1 MSFKDLPASA
11 NASFPDSGSVA
22 SGRDNADAP
31 SPIDIPPVLNS
42 DAGHHSPLPADST
55 QLISSVLQLMGN
67 LEQDKVLQAF
77 VDQACA
83 VTSSPYGALSILGS
97 RGETS
102 AFYIHGLSAAE
113 YESLGD
119 PPIGRGI
126 IGAIPVNNGI
136 ISNDLHSDPRFTGY
150 PPTHPEMVSF
160 LGVPLRIHEQVY
172 GRLYLC
178 NRPGGY
184 RQQDLAYVSALA
196 TLAAVAVENSRL
208 YEVSRSRE
216 RWTRVSQQL
225 TTILLEGTEEE
236 DALQFIAKS
245 VREVA
250 DADTALLVLP
260 SVGDS
265 WVCEIASGY
274 AASDLIGVTFPPH
287 GRARTVLAEGQGLIV
302 DSLARAT
309 TMRVPELA
317 RFGAALYAPLL
328 AGSHAI
334 GVLLLLR
341 LPEKPEFDPAVLE
354 MAEQV
359 ATQAALALEIAGA
372 KHAADIAT
380 LLDERAK
387 IGEDLHD
394 LAIQQLFATGMQLER
409 IRAAFASGANLDS
422 AHAES
427 LMQDALASV
436 DDSVKQ
442 IRAIVHNLREPD
454 AAVDLVERLRR
465 EASLARRLLGFAPS
479 FVLDID
485 GETLSSADP
494 SREEIL
500 IEEVDQRLSH
510 DISDDVVAVVRE
522 TLSNTARHAGASSAQ
537 VVVTINGMGTNGSI
551 RVEVTDDGHG
561 LDPAVTRRSGLDN
574 LKSRARR
581 HGGICL
587 IQPALPRGLKIIWE
601 VPLS

>member
-1 MSFKDLPASA
+1 PFPLPHLEPETNEAVLSSPSA
-11 NASFPDSGSVA
+11 LSAEKNLDSA
-22 SGRDNADAP
+22 HR
-31 SPIDIPPVLNS
+31 
-42 DAGHHSPLPADST
+42 SPLPADST
-55 QLISSVLQLMGN
+55 RLISSVLQLMGN

-77 VDQACA
+77 VDQACE

-102 AFYIHGLSAAE
+102 AFYIHGVSDELRN
-113 YESLGD
+113 SLGN
-119 PPIGRGI
+119 PPVGRGI
-126 IGAIPVNNGI
+126 IGDIPLDNGI

-150 PPTHPEMVSF
+150 PPTHPEMTNF

-184 RQQDLAYVSALA
+184 SDQDLAYVSGLA
-196 TLAAVAVENSRL
+196 ILAAVAVENSRL

-250 DADTALLVLP
+250 DADTSLLILP
-260 SVGDS
+260 SVGDT

-287 GRARTVLAEGQGLIV
+287 GRARTVLEEGQGLIV

-309 TMRVPELA
+309 TLRVKELS

-341 LPEKPEFDPAVLE
+341 LPGKPEFDPAVLE

-372 KHAADIAT
+372 KHAANIAT

-409 IRAAFASGANLDS
+409 IRAAFASGAALDS
-422 AHAES
+422 ARAES

-485 GETLSSADP
+485 GEALSASDP
-494 SREEIL
+494 SHEEIL
-500 IEEVDQRLSH
+500 IAEADQRVGH

-537 VVVTINGMGTNGSI
+537 VVVSISGMGTNGSV
-551 RVEVTDDGHG
+551 RVVVTDDGHG
-561 LDPAVTRRSGLDN
+561 LDPTVTRRSGLDN

-581 HGGICL
+581 HGGICFT
-587 IQPALPRGLKIIWE
+587 QPASPHGLQVIWE
-601 VPLS
+601 VPLG

>member
-1 MSFKDLPASA
+1 MSSNQQPFPLPHLEPETNEAVLSSPSA
-11 NASFPDSGSVA
+11 LSVEKNLDSA
-22 SGRDNADAP
+22 HR
-31 SPIDIPPVLNS
+31 
-42 DAGHHSPLPADST
+42 SPLPADST
-55 QLISSVLQLMGN
+55 RLISSVLQLMGN

-77 VDQACA
+77 VDQACE

-102 AFYIHGLSAAE
+102 AFYIHGVSDELRN
-113 YESLGD
+113 SLGN
-119 PPIGRGI
+119 PPVGRGI
-126 IGAIPVNNGI
+126 IGDIPLDNGI

-150 PPTHPEMVSF
+150 PPTHPEMTNF

-184 RQQDLAYVSALA
+184 SDQDLAYVSGLA
-196 TLAAVAVENSRL
+196 ILAAVAVENSRL

-250 DADTALLVLP
+250 DADTSLLILP
-260 SVGDS
+260 SVGDT

-287 GRARTVLAEGQGLIV
+287 GRARTVLEEGQGLIV

-309 TMRVPELA
+309 TLRVKELS

-334 GVLLLLR
+334 GILLLLR

-372 KHAADIAT
+372 KHAADIAA

-409 IRAAFASGANLDS
+409 IRAAFASGAALDS
-422 AHAES
+422 ARAES

-485 GETLSSADP
+485 GEALSASDP
-494 SREEIL
+494 SHEEIL
-500 IEEVDQRLSH
+500 IAEADQRVGH

-537 VVVTINGMGTNGSI
+537 VVVSISGMGTNGSV
-551 RVEVTDDGHG
+551 RVVVTDDGHG
-561 LDPAVTRRSGLDN
+561 LDPTVTRRSGLDN

-581 HGGICL
+581 HGGICFT
-587 IQPALPRGLKIIWE
+587 QPASPHGLQVIWE
-601 VPLS
+601 VPLG

>member
-1 MSFKDLPASA
+1 MSS
-11 NASFPDSGSVA
+11 NQQSFPLPHLEPETNEAVLSSPSALSAEKNLDSA
-22 SGRDNADAP
+22 HR
-31 SPIDIPPVLNS
+31 
-42 DAGHHSPLPADST
+42 SPLPADST
-55 QLISSVLQLMGN
+55 RLISSVLQLMGN

-77 VDQACA
+77 VDQACE

-102 AFYIHGLSAAE
+102 AFYIHGVSDELRN
-113 YESLGD
+113 SLGN
-119 PPIGRGI
+119 PPVGRGI
-126 IGAIPVNNGI
+126 IGDIPLDNGI

-150 PPTHPEMVSF
+150 PPTHPEMTNF

-184 RQQDLAYVSALA
+184 SDQDLAYVSGLA
-196 TLAAVAVENSRL
+196 ILAAVAVENSRL

-250 DADTALLVLP
+250 DADTSLLILP
-260 SVGDS
+260 SVGDT

-287 GRARTVLAEGQGLIV
+287 GRARTVLEEGQGLIV

-309 TMRVPELA
+309 TLRVKELS

-341 LPEKPEFDPAVLE
+341 LPGKPEFDPAVLE

-372 KHAADIAT
+372 KHAANIAT

-409 IRAAFASGANLDS
+409 IRAAFASGAALDS
-422 AHAES
+422 ARAES

-485 GETLSSADP
+485 GETLSASDP
-494 SREEIL
+494 SHEELL
-500 IEEVDQRLSH
+500 IAEADQRVGH

-537 VVVTINGMGTNGSI
+537 VVVSISGIGTNGSV
-551 RVEVTDDGHG
+551 RVVVTDDGHG
-561 LDPAVTRRSGLDN
+561 LDPTVTRRSGLDN

-581 HGGICL
+581 HGGICFT
-587 IQPALPRGLKIIWE
+587 QPASPHGLQVIWE
-601 VPLS
+601 VPLG

>member
-11 NASFPDSGSVA
+11 NASFPDSGSAA

-102 AFYIHGLSAAE
+102 AFYIHGLSATE

-309 TMRVPELA
+309 TMRVSELA

>member
-1 MSFKDLPASA
+1 MSSNQQPFPVPPLEPETNEAVLSSPSA
-11 NASFPDSGSVA
+11 LSAEKNLDSA
-22 SGRDNADAP
+22 HR
-31 SPIDIPPVLNS
+31 
-42 DAGHHSPLPADST
+42 SPLPADST
-55 QLISSVLQLMGN
+55 RLISSVLQLMGN

-77 VDQACA
+77 VDQACE

-102 AFYIHGLSAAE
+102 AFYIHGVSDELRN
-113 YESLGD
+113 SLGN
-119 PPIGRGI
+119 PPVGRGI
-126 IGAIPVNNGI
+126 IGDIPLDNGI

-150 PPTHPEMVSF
+150 PPTHPEMTNF

-184 RQQDLAYVSALA
+184 SDQDLAYVSALA
-196 TLAAVAVENSRL
+196 ILAAVAVENSRL

-250 DADTALLVLP
+250 DADTSLLILP
-260 SVGDS
+260 SVGDT

-287 GRARTVLAEGQGLIV
+287 GRARTVLEEGQGLIV

-309 TMRVPELA
+309 TLRVKELS

-341 LPEKPEFDPAVLE
+341 LPGKPEFDPAVLE

-409 IRAAFASGANLDS
+409 IRAAFASGADLDS
-422 AHAES
+422 TRAES

-485 GETLSSADP
+485 GETFSASDP
-494 SREEIL
+494 SHEEIL
-500 IEEVDQRLSH
+500 IAEADQRVGH

-537 VVVTINGMGTNGSI
+537 VVVSISGMGTNGSV
-551 RVEVTDDGHG
+551 RVVVTDDGHG
-561 LDPAVTRRSGLDN
+561 LDPTVTRRSGLDN

-581 HGGICL
+581 HGGICFT
-587 IQPALPRGLKIIWE
+587 QPASPHGLQVIWE
-601 VPLS
+601 VPLG

>member
-1 MSFKDLPASA
+1 MSSNQQPFPLPHLEPETNEAVLSSPSA
-11 NASFPDSGSVA
+11 LSVEKNLDSA
-22 SGRDNADAP
+22 HR
-31 SPIDIPPVLNS
+31 
-42 DAGHHSPLPADST
+42 SPLPADST
-55 QLISSVLQLMGN
+55 RLISSVLQLMGN

-77 VDQACA
+77 VDQACE

-102 AFYIHGLSAAE
+102 AFYIHGVSDELRN
-113 YESLGD
+113 SLGN
-119 PPIGRGI
+119 PPVGRGI
-126 IGAIPVNNGI
+126 IGDIPLDNGI

-150 PPTHPEMVSF
+150 PPTHPEMTNF

-184 RQQDLAYVSALA
+184 SDQDLAYVSGLA
-196 TLAAVAVENSRL
+196 ILAAVAVENSRL

-250 DADTALLVLP
+250 DADTSLLILP
-260 SVGDS
+260 SVGDT

-287 GRARTVLAEGQGLIV
+287 GRARTVLEEGQGLIV

-309 TMRVPELA
+309 TLRVKELS

-334 GVLLLLR
+334 GILLLLR

-372 KHAADIAT
+372 KHAADIAA

-409 IRAAFASGANLDS
+409 IRAAFASGAALDS
-422 AHAES
+422 ARAES

-485 GETLSSADP
+485 GEALSASDP
-494 SREEIL
+494 SHEEIL
-500 IEEVDQRLSH
+500 IAEADQRVGH

-537 VVVTINGMGTNGSI
+537 VVVSIRGMGTNGSV
-551 RVEVTDDGHG
+551 RVVVTDDGHG
-561 LDPAVTRRSGLDN
+561 LDPTVTRRSGLDN

-581 HGGICL
+581 HGGICFT
-587 IQPALPRGLKIIWE
+587 QPASPHGLQVIWE
-601 VPLS
+601 VPLG

>member
-1 MSFKDLPASA
+1 MSSNQQPFPLPHLEPETNEAVLSSPSA
-11 NASFPDSGSVA
+11 LSAEKNLDSA
-22 SGRDNADAP
+22 HR
-31 SPIDIPPVLNS
+31 
-42 DAGHHSPLPADST
+42 SPLPADST
-55 QLISSVLQLMGN
+55 RLISSVLQLMGN

-77 VDQACA
+77 VDQACE

-102 AFYIHGLSAAE
+102 AFYIHGVSDELRN
-113 YESLGD
+113 SLGN
-119 PPIGRGI
+119 PPVGRGI
-126 IGAIPVNNGI
+126 IGDIPLDNGI

-150 PPTHPEMVSF
+150 PPTHPEMTNF

-184 RQQDLAYVSALA
+184 SDQDLAYVSGLA
-196 TLAAVAVENSRL
+196 ILAAVAVENSRL

-250 DADTALLVLP
+250 DADTSLLILP
-260 SVGDS
+260 SVGDT

-287 GRARTVLAEGQGLIV
+287 GRARTVLEEGQGLIV

-309 TMRVPELA
+309 TLRVKELS

-341 LPEKPEFDPAVLE
+341 LPGKPEFDPAVLE

-372 KHAADIAT
+372 KHAANIAT

-409 IRAAFASGANLDS
+409 IRAAFASGAALDS
-422 AHAES
+422 ARAES

-485 GETLSSADP
+485 GEALSASDP
-494 SREEIL
+494 SHEEIL
-500 IEEVDQRLSH
+500 IAEADQRVGH
-510 DISDDVVAVVRE
+510 NISDDVVAVVRE

-537 VVVTINGMGTNGSI
+537 VVVSISGMGTNGSV
-551 RVEVTDDGHG
+551 RVVVTDDGHG
-561 LDPAVTRRSGLDN
+561 LDPTVTRRSGLDN

-581 HGGICL
+581 HGGICFTK
-587 IQPALPRGLKIIWE
+587 PASPHGLQVIWE
-601 VPLS
+601 VPLG

>member
-1 MSFKDLPASA
+1 MSSNQQPFPLPHLEPETNEAVLSSPSA
-11 NASFPDSGSVA
+11 LSAEKNLDSA
-22 SGRDNADAP
+22 HR
-31 SPIDIPPVLNS
+31 
-42 DAGHHSPLPADST
+42 SPLPADST
-55 QLISSVLQLMGN
+55 RLISSVLQLMGN

-77 VDQACA
+77 VDQACE

-102 AFYIHGLSAAE
+102 AFYIHGVSDELRN
-113 YESLGD
+113 SLGN
-119 PPIGRGI
+119 PPVGRGI
-126 IGAIPVNNGI
+126 IGDIPLDNGI

-150 PPTHPEMVSF
+150 PPTHPEMTNF

-184 RQQDLAYVSALA
+184 SDQDLAYVSGLA
-196 TLAAVAVENSRL
+196 ILAAVAVENSRL

-250 DADTALLVLP
+250 DADTSLLILP
-260 SVGDS
+260 SVGDT

-287 GRARTVLAEGQGLIV
+287 GRARTVLEEGQGLIV

-309 TMRVPELA
+309 TLRVKELS

-341 LPEKPEFDPAVLE
+341 LPGKPEFDPAVLE

-372 KHAADIAT
+372 KHAANIAT

-409 IRAAFASGANLDS
+409 IRAAFASGAALDS
-422 AHAES
+422 ARAES

-485 GETLSSADP
+485 GEALSASDP
-494 SREEIL
+494 SHEEIL
-500 IEEVDQRLSH
+500 IAEADQRVGH

-537 VVVTINGMGTNGSI
+537 VVVSISGMGTNGSV
-551 RVEVTDDGHG
+551 RVVVTDDGHG
-561 LDPAVTRRSGLDN
+561 LDPTVTRRSGLDN

-581 HGGICL
+581 HGGICFT
-587 IQPALPRGLKIIWE
+587 QPASPHGLQVIWE
-601 VPLS
+601 VPLG

>member
-1 MSFKDLPASA
+1 MSFENLPTSTPPMHPVSNDTDTDLAAQADTSMGL
-11 NASFPDSGSVA
+11 NPDSGD
-22 SGRDNADAP
+22 R
-31 SPIDIPPVLNS
+31 
-42 DAGHHSPLPADST
+42 SPLPEDST
-55 QLISSVLQLMGN
+55 RLISSVLQLMGN

-102 AFYIHGLSAAE
+102 AFYIHGLSARQRDA
-113 YESLGD
+113 LGS

-126 IGAIPVNNGI
+126 IGDIPVDSGV
-136 ISNDLHSDPRFTGY
+136 ISNNLRSDPRFTGY
-150 PPTHPEMVSF
+150 PPSHPEMTSF

-184 RQQDLAYVSALA
+184 SEQDLAFVSGLA
-196 TLAAVAVENSRL
+196 ILAAVAVENSRL

-250 DADTALLVLP
+250 DADTALLILP

-265 WVCEIASGY
+265 WVCEIASGHG
-274 AASDLIGVTFPPH
+274 AEDLIGVPFPPH
-287 GRARTVLAEGQGLIV
+287 GRARTVLAEGQGLLV
-302 DSLARAT
+302 DSLERAT
-309 TMRVPELA
+309 TLRVRELSH
-317 RFGAALYAPLL
+317 FGAALYAPLL

-341 LPEKPEFDPAVLE
+341 LPGKPEFDPAVLE

-372 KHAADIAT
+372 KHAANIAT

-422 AHAES
+422 ARAES

-485 GETLSSADP
+485 GETLSAADP
-494 SREEIL
+494 AHEELL
-500 IEEVDQRLSH
+500 IEETDQRVGR

-522 TLSNTARHAGASSAQ
+522 ALSNTARHAGASSAQ
-537 VVVTINGMGTNGSI
+537 VVVSISGMGTNGSV
-551 RVEVTDDGHG
+551 RVVVTDDGHG
-561 LDPAVTRRSGLDN
+561 LDPTVTRRSGLDN

-581 HGGICL
+581 HGGICFT
-587 IQPALPRGLKIIWE
+587 QPASPHGLRVIWE
-601 VPLS
+601 VPLG

>member
-1 MSFKDLPASA
+1 MSSNQQPFPLPHLEPETNEAVLSSPSA
-11 NASFPDSGSVA
+11 LSVEKNLDSA
-22 SGRDNADAP
+22 HR
-31 SPIDIPPVLNS
+31 
-42 DAGHHSPLPADST
+42 SPLPADST
-55 QLISSVLQLMGN
+55 RLISSVLQLMGN

-77 VDQACA
+77 VDQACE

-102 AFYIHGLSAAE
+102 AFYIHGVSDELRN
-113 YESLGD
+113 SLGN
-119 PPIGRGI
+119 PPVGRGI
-126 IGAIPVNNGI
+126 IGDIPLDNGI

-150 PPTHPEMVSF
+150 PPTHPEMTNF

-184 RQQDLAYVSALA
+184 SDQDLAYVSGLA
-196 TLAAVAVENSRL
+196 ILAAVAVENSRL

-250 DADTALLVLP
+250 DADTSLLILP
-260 SVGDS
+260 SVGDT

-287 GRARTVLAEGQGLIV
+287 GRARTVLEEGQGLIV

-309 TMRVPELA
+309 TLRVKELA

-334 GVLLLLR
+334 GILLLLR

-372 KHAADIAT
+372 KHAADIAA

-409 IRAAFASGANLDS
+409 IRAAFASGAALDS
-422 AHAES
+422 ARAES

-485 GETLSSADP
+485 GEALSASDP
-494 SREEIL
+494 SHEEIL
-500 IEEVDQRLSH
+500 IAEADQRVGH

-537 VVVTINGMGTNGSI
+537 VVVSISGMGTNGSV
-551 RVEVTDDGHG
+551 RVVVTDDGHG
-561 LDPAVTRRSGLDN
+561 LDPTVTRRSGLDN

-581 HGGICL
+581 HGGICFT
-587 IQPALPRGLKIIWE
+587 QPASPHGLQVIWE
-601 VPLS
+601 VPLG

>member
-1 MSFKDLPASA
+1 MSSNQQPFPVPPLEPETNEAVLSSPSA
-11 NASFPDSGSVA
+11 LSVEKNLDSA
-22 SGRDNADAP
+22 HR
-31 SPIDIPPVLNS
+31 
-42 DAGHHSPLPADST
+42 SPLPADST
-55 QLISSVLQLMGN
+55 RLISSVLQLMGN

-77 VDQACA
+77 VDQACE

-102 AFYIHGLSAAE
+102 AFYIHGVSDELRN
-113 YESLGD
+113 SLGN
-119 PPIGRGI
+119 PPVGRGI
-126 IGAIPVNNGI
+126 IGDIPLDNGI

-150 PPTHPEMVSF
+150 PPTHPEMTNF

-184 RQQDLAYVSALA
+184 SDQDLAYVSGLA
-196 TLAAVAVENSRL
+196 ILAAVAVENSRL

-250 DADTALLVLP
+250 DADTSLLILP
-260 SVGDS
+260 SVGDT

-287 GRARTVLAEGQGLIV
+287 GRARTVLEEGQGLIV

-309 TMRVPELA
+309 TLRVKELS

-334 GVLLLLR
+334 GILLLLR

-372 KHAADIAT
+372 KHAADIAA

-409 IRAAFASGANLDS
+409 IRAAFASGAALDS
-422 AHAES
+422 ARAES

-485 GETLSSADP
+485 GEALSASDP
-494 SREEIL
+494 SHEEIL
-500 IEEVDQRLSH
+500 IAEADQRVGH

-537 VVVTINGMGTNGSI
+537 VVVSISGMGTNGSV
-551 RVEVTDDGHG
+551 RVVVTDDGHG
-561 LDPAVTRRSGLDN
+561 LDPTVTRRSGLDN

-581 HGGICL
+581 HGGICFT
-587 IQPALPRGLKIIWE
+587 QPASPHGLQVIWE
-601 VPLS
+601 VPLG

>member
-1 MSFKDLPASA
+1 MSSNQQPFPVPPLEPETNEAVLSSPSA
-11 NASFPDSGSVA
+11 LSVEKNLDSA
-22 SGRDNADAP
+22 HR
-31 SPIDIPPVLNS
+31 
-42 DAGHHSPLPADST
+42 SPLPADST
-55 QLISSVLQLMGN
+55 RLISSVLQLMGN

-77 VDQACA
+77 VDQACE

-102 AFYIHGLSAAE
+102 AFYIHGVSDELRN
-113 YESLGD
+113 SLGN
-119 PPIGRGI
+119 PPVGRGI
-126 IGAIPVNNGI
+126 IGDIPLDNGI

-150 PPTHPEMVSF
+150 PPTHPEMTNF

-184 RQQDLAYVSALA
+184 SDQDLAYVSGLA
-196 TLAAVAVENSRL
+196 ILAAVAVENSRL

-250 DADTALLVLP
+250 DADTSLLILP
-260 SVGDS
+260 SVGDT

-287 GRARTVLAEGQGLIV
+287 GRARTVLEEGQGLIV

-309 TMRVPELA
+309 TLRVKELA

-334 GVLLLLR
+334 GILLLLR

-372 KHAADIAT
+372 KHAADIAA

-409 IRAAFASGANLDS
+409 IRAAFASGAALDS
-422 AHAES
+422 ARAES

-485 GETLSSADP
+485 GEALSASDP
-494 SREEIL
+494 SHEEIL
-500 IEEVDQRLSH
+500 IAEADQRVGH

-537 VVVTINGMGTNGSI
+537 VVVSISGMGTNGSV
-551 RVEVTDDGHG
+551 RVVVTDDGHG
-561 LDPAVTRRSGLDN
+561 LDPTVTRRSGLDN

-581 HGGICL
+581 HGGICFT
-587 IQPALPRGLKIIWE
+587 QPASPHGLQVIWE
-601 VPLS
+601 VPLG

>member
-1 MSFKDLPASA
+1 MSSNQQPFPVPPLEPETNEAVLSSPSA
-11 NASFPDSGSVA
+11 LSAEKNLDSA
-22 SGRDNADAP
+22 HR
-31 SPIDIPPVLNS
+31 
-42 DAGHHSPLPADST
+42 SPLPADST
-55 QLISSVLQLMGN
+55 RLISSVLQLMGN

-77 VDQACA
+77 VDQACE

-102 AFYIHGLSAAE
+102 AFYIHGVSDELRN
-113 YESLGD
+113 SLGN
-119 PPIGRGI
+119 PPVGRGI
-126 IGAIPVNNGI
+126 IGDIPLDNGI

-150 PPTHPEMVSF
+150 PPTHPEMTNF

-184 RQQDLAYVSALA
+184 SDQDLAYVSALA
-196 TLAAVAVENSRL
+196 ILAAVAVENSRL

-250 DADTALLVLP
+250 DADTSLLILP
-260 SVGDS
+260 SVGDT

-287 GRARTVLAEGQGLIV
+287 GRARTVLEEGQGLIV

-309 TMRVPELA
+309 TLRVKELS

-334 GVLLLLR
+334 GILLLLR

-372 KHAADIAT
+372 KHAADIAA

-409 IRAAFASGANLDS
+409 IRAAFASGAALDS
-422 AHAES
+422 ARAES

-485 GETLSSADP
+485 GEALSASDP
-494 SREEIL
+494 SHEEIL
-500 IEEVDQRLSH
+500 IAEADQRVGH

-537 VVVTINGMGTNGSI
+537 VVVSISGMGTNGSV
-551 RVEVTDDGHG
+551 RVVVTDDGHG

-581 HGGICL
+581 HGGICFT
-587 IQPALPRGLKIIWE
+587 QPASPHGLQVIWE
-601 VPLS
+601 VPLG

>member
-1 MSFKDLPASA
+1 MPSNQHP
-11 NASFPDSGSVA
+11 FPVPHLEPET
-22 SGRDNADAP
+22 NETVLP
-31 SPIDIPPVLNS
+31 SPPAISAEKNLDS
-42 DAGHHSPLPADST
+42 AHHSPLPDDST
-55 QLISSVLQLMGN
+55 RLISSVLQLMGN
-67 LEQDKVLQAF
+67 LEQDKVLQSF
-77 VDQACA
+77 VDQACK

-102 AFYIHGLSAAE
+102 DFYTHGVSKQQRK
-113 YESLGD
+113 SLGD
-119 PPIGRGI
+119 PPVGRGI
-126 IGAIPVNNGI
+126 IGDIPLDNGI
-136 ISNDLHSDPRFTGY
+136 ISNDLHSNPHFTGY
-150 PPTHPEMVSF
+150 PPKHPEMTNF

-184 RQQDLAYVSALA
+184 SQQDLAYVSGLA
-196 TLAAVAVENSRL
+196 ILAAVAVENSRL

-250 DADTALLVLP
+250 EADTALLILP

-274 AASDLIGVTFPPH
+274 GSADLIGVTFPPH

-309 TMRVPELA
+309 TLRVKELS

-341 LPEKPEFDPAVLE
+341 LPDKPEFDPAVLE

-372 KHAADIAT
+372 KHAANIAT

-409 IRAAFASGANLDS
+409 IRADFARGADLDAS
-422 AHAES
+422 RAES

-485 GETLSSADP
+485 GETLSASDP
-494 SREEIL
+494 SHEEIL
-500 IEEVDQRLSH
+500 ISEVDQRVGH

-537 VVVTINGMGTNGSI
+537 VVVSINGMGTNGSV
-551 RVEVTDDGHG
+551 RVVVTDDGHG

-581 HGGICL
+581 HGGICFT
-587 IQPALPRGLKIIWE
+587 QPASPHGLQVVWE
-601 VPLS
+601 VPLG

>member
-1 MSFKDLPASA
+1 MSFDNVPLP
-11 NASFPDSGSVA
+11 SFPGLSSSDSPNVTDPAA
-22 SGRDNADAP
+22 SSRPLDSSLDN
-31 SPIDIPPVLNS
+31 
-42 DAGHHSPLPADST
+42 HSSLSEDSSR
-55 QLISSVLQLMGN
+55 LLSSVLRLMGN

-83 VTSSPYGALSILGS
+83 MTSSPYGALAILDS

-102 AFYIHGLSAAE
+102 AFYTHGVSEKQRA
-113 YESLGD
+113 SMGH
-119 PPIGRGI
+119 PPVGRGI
-126 IGAIPVNNGI
+126 IGDVPVNNGV
-136 ISNDLHSDPRFTGY
+136 ISNDLASDPRFTGY
-150 PPTHPEMVSF
+150 PPSHPEMHSF

-184 RQQDLAYVSALA
+184 SEHDLAYVSGLA
-196 TLAAVAVENSRL
+196 VLAAVAIENSRL

-216 RWTRVSQQL
+216 RWTQVSQQL
-225 TTILLEGTEEE
+225 TTILLEGTDEE

-250 DADTALLVLP
+250 QADTALLVLP

-274 AASDLIGVTFPPH
+274 GASELIGVAFPPQ

-309 TMRVPELA
+309 TLRVQELSK
-317 RFGAALYAPLL
+317 FGAALYVPLL
-328 AGSHAI
+328 ARSHAI

-341 LPEKPEFDPAVLE
+341 LPGKPEFNPEVLA

-359 ATQAALALEIAGA
+359 ATQAALALEIADA

-409 IRAAFASGANLDS
+409 IRATYASETNLDFS
-422 AHAES
+422 QAES
-427 LMQDALASV
+427 LMEEALASV

-479 FVLDID
+479 FVLEID
-485 GETLSSADP
+485 GETLSASNPA
-494 SREEIL
+494 REEIL
-500 IEEVDQRLSH
+500 IEEADQRVGH
-510 DISDDVVAVVRE
+510 DICDDVVAVVRE
-522 TLSNTARHAGASSAQ
+522 ALSNTARHAGASSAQ
-537 VVVTINGMGTNGSI
+537 VVVKISGMGCNGSI
-551 RVEVTDDGHG
+551 QVEVTDDGHG
-561 LDPAVTRRSGLDN
+561 LDPSVTRRSGLDN

-587 IQPALPRGLKIIWE
+587 VKAAKPNGLALSWE

>member
-1 MSFKDLPASA
+1 MSSNQQPFPVPPLEPETNEAVLSSPSA
-11 NASFPDSGSVA
+11 LSVEKNLDSA
-22 SGRDNADAP
+22 HR
-31 SPIDIPPVLNS
+31 
-42 DAGHHSPLPADST
+42 SPLPADST
-55 QLISSVLQLMGN
+55 RLISSVLQLMGN

-77 VDQACA
+77 VDQACE

-102 AFYIHGLSAAE
+102 AFYIHGVSDELRN
-113 YESLGD
+113 SLGN
-119 PPIGRGI
+119 PPVGRGI
-126 IGAIPVNNGI
+126 IGDIPLDNGI

-150 PPTHPEMVSF
+150 PPTHPEMTNF

-184 RQQDLAYVSALA
+184 SDQDLAYVSGLA
-196 TLAAVAVENSRL
+196 ILAAVAVENSRL

-250 DADTALLVLP
+250 DADTSLLILP
-260 SVGDS
+260 SVGDT

-287 GRARTVLAEGQGLIV
+287 GRARTVLEEGQGLIV

-309 TMRVPELA
+309 TLRVKELA

-334 GVLLLLR
+334 GILLLLR

-372 KHAADIAT
+372 KHAADIAA

-409 IRAAFASGANLDS
+409 IRAAFASGAALDS
-422 AHAES
+422 TRAES

-485 GETLSSADP
+485 GEALSASDP
-494 SREEIL
+494 SHEEIL
-500 IEEVDQRLSH
+500 IAEADQRVGH

-537 VVVTINGMGTNGSI
+537 VVVSISGMGTNGSV
-551 RVEVTDDGHG
+551 RVVVTDDGHG
-561 LDPAVTRRSGLDN
+561 LDPTVTRRSGLDN

-581 HGGICL
+581 HGGICFT
-587 IQPALPRGLKIIWE
+587 QPASPHGLQVIWE
-601 VPLS
+601 VPLG

>member
-1 MSFKDLPASA
+1 MSSNQQPFPLPHLEPETNEAVLSSPSA
-11 NASFPDSGSVA
+11 LSAEKNLDSA
-22 SGRDNADAP
+22 HR
-31 SPIDIPPVLNS
+31 
-42 DAGHHSPLPADST
+42 SPLPADST
-55 QLISSVLQLMGN
+55 RLISSVLQLMGN

-77 VDQACA
+77 VDQACE

-102 AFYIHGLSAAE
+102 AFYIHGVSDELRN
-113 YESLGD
+113 SLGN
-119 PPIGRGI
+119 PPVGRGI
-126 IGAIPVNNGI
+126 IGDIPLDNGI

-150 PPTHPEMVSF
+150 PPTHPEMTNF

-184 RQQDLAYVSALA
+184 SDQDLAYVSGLA
-196 TLAAVAVENSRL
+196 ILAAVAVENSRL

-250 DADTALLVLP
+250 DADTSLLILP
-260 SVGDS
+260 SVGDT

-287 GRARTVLAEGQGLIV
+287 GRARTVLEEGQGLIV

-309 TMRVPELA
+309 TLRVKELS

-341 LPEKPEFDPAVLE
+341 LPGKPEFDPAVLE

-372 KHAADIAT
+372 KHAANIAT

-409 IRAAFASGANLDS
+409 IRAAFASGAALDS
-422 AHAES
+422 ARAES

-485 GETLSSADP
+485 GEALSASDP
-494 SREEIL
+494 SHEEIL
-500 IEEVDQRLSH
+500 IAEADQRVGH

-537 VVVTINGMGTNGSI
+537 VVVSISGMGTNGSV
-551 RVEVTDDGHG
+551 RVVVTDDGHG
-561 LDPAVTRRSGLDN
+561 LDPTVTRRSGLDN

-581 HGGICL
+581 HGGICFT
-587 IQPALPRGLKIIWE
+587 QPASPHGLEVIWE
-601 VPLS
+601 VPLG

>member
-1 MSFKDLPASA
+1 MSS
-11 NASFPDSGSVA
+11 NQQSFPVPPLEPETNEAVLSSPSALSGEKNLDSA
-22 SGRDNADAP
+22 HR
-31 SPIDIPPVLNS
+31 
-42 DAGHHSPLPADST
+42 SPLPADST
-55 QLISSVLQLMGN
+55 RLISSVLQLMGN

-77 VDQACA
+77 VDQACE

-102 AFYIHGLSAAE
+102 AFYIHGVSDELRN
-113 YESLGD
+113 SLGN
-119 PPIGRGI
+119 PPVGRGI
-126 IGAIPVNNGI
+126 IGDIPLDNGI

-150 PPTHPEMVSF
+150 PPTHPEMTNF

-184 RQQDLAYVSALA
+184 SDQDLAYVSGLA
-196 TLAAVAVENSRL
+196 ILAAVAVENSRL

-250 DADTALLVLP
+250 DADTSLLILP
-260 SVGDS
+260 SVGDT

-287 GRARTVLAEGQGLIV
+287 GRARTVLEEGQGLIV

-309 TMRVPELA
+309 TLRVKELA

-334 GVLLLLR
+334 GILLLLR

-372 KHAADIAT
+372 KHAADIAA

-409 IRAAFASGANLDS
+409 IRAAFASGAALDS
-422 AHAES
+422 ARAES

-485 GETLSSADP
+485 GETLSASDP
-494 SREEIL
+494 SHEEIL
-500 IEEVDQRLSH
+500 IAEADQRVGH

-537 VVVTINGMGTNGSI
+537 VVVSISGMGTNGSV
-551 RVEVTDDGHG
+551 RVVVTDDGHG
-561 LDPAVTRRSGLDN
+561 LDPTVTRRSGLDN

-581 HGGICL
+581 HGGICFT
-587 IQPALPRGLKIIWE
+587 QPASPHGLQVIWE
-601 VPLS
+601 VPLG

>member
-1 MSFKDLPASA
+1 MSSNQQPFPLPHLEPETNEAVLSSPSA
-11 NASFPDSGSVA
+11 LSVEKNLDSA
-22 SGRDNADAP
+22 HR
-31 SPIDIPPVLNS
+31 
-42 DAGHHSPLPADST
+42 SPLPADST
-55 QLISSVLQLMGN
+55 RLISSVLQLMGN

-77 VDQACA
+77 VDQACE

-102 AFYIHGLSAAE
+102 AFYIHGVSDELRN
-113 YESLGD
+113 SLGN
-119 PPIGRGI
+119 PPVGRGI
-126 IGAIPVNNGI
+126 IGDIPLDNGI

-150 PPTHPEMVSF
+150 PPTHPEMTNF

-184 RQQDLAYVSALA
+184 SDQDLAYVSGLA
-196 TLAAVAVENSRL
+196 ILAAVAVENSRL

-236 DALQFIAKS
+236 DALQFIAQS

-250 DADTALLVLP
+250 DADTSLLILP
-260 SVGDS
+260 SVGDT

-287 GRARTVLAEGQGLIV
+287 GRARTVLEEGQGLIV

-309 TMRVPELA
+309 TLRVKELS

-334 GVLLLLR
+334 GILLLLR

-372 KHAADIAT
+372 KHAADIAA

-409 IRAAFASGANLDS
+409 IRAAFASGAALDS
-422 AHAES
+422 ARAES

-485 GETLSSADP
+485 GEALSASDP
-494 SREEIL
+494 SHEEIL
-500 IEEVDQRLSH
+500 IAEADQRVGH

-537 VVVTINGMGTNGSI
+537 VVVSISGMGTNGSV
-551 RVEVTDDGHG
+551 RVVVTDDGHG
-561 LDPAVTRRSGLDN
+561 LDPTVTRRSGLDN

-581 HGGICL
+581 HGGICFT
-587 IQPALPRGLKIIWE
+587 QPASPHGLQVIWE
-601 VPLS
+601 VPLG

>member
-1 MSFKDLPASA
+1 M
-11 NASFPDSGSVA
+11 
-22 SGRDNADAP
+22 
-31 SPIDIPPVLNS
+31 
-42 DAGHHSPLPADST
+42 
-55 QLISSVLQLMGN
+55 
-67 LEQDKVLQAF
+67 
-77 VDQACA
+77 
-83 VTSSPYGALSILGS
+83 SILGS

-102 AFYIHGLSAAE
+102 AFYIHGVSDELRN
-113 YESLGD
+113 SLGN
-119 PPIGRGI
+119 PPVGRGI
-126 IGAIPVNNGI
+126 IGDIPLDNGI

-150 PPTHPEMVSF
+150 PPTHPEMTNF

-184 RQQDLAYVSALA
+184 SDQDLAYVSGLA
-196 TLAAVAVENSRL
+196 ILAAVAVENSRL

-250 DADTALLVLP
+250 DADTSLLILP
-260 SVGDS
+260 SVGDT

-287 GRARTVLAEGQGLIV
+287 GRARTVLEEGQGLIV

-309 TMRVPELA
+309 TLRVKELS

-328 AGSHAI
+328 AGCHAI
-334 GVLLLLR
+334 GILLLLR

-372 KHAADIAT
+372 KHAADIAA

-409 IRAAFASGANLDS
+409 IRAAFASGAALDS
-422 AHAES
+422 ARAES

-485 GETLSSADP
+485 GEALSASDP
-494 SREEIL
+494 SHEEIL
-500 IEEVDQRLSH
+500 IAEADQRVGH

-537 VVVTINGMGTNGSI
+537 VVVSISGMGTNGSV
-551 RVEVTDDGHG
+551 RVVVTDDGHG
-561 LDPAVTRRSGLDN
+561 LDPTVTRRSGLDN

-581 HGGICL
+581 HGGICFT
-587 IQPALPRGLKIIWE
+587 QPASPHGLQVIWE
-601 VPLS
+601 VPLG

>member
-1 MSFKDLPASA
+1 MSFSNQPTPVGNNSA
-11 NASFPDSGSVA
+11 IFASFGGGNKNSDA
-22 SGRDNADAP
+22 S
-31 SPIDIPPVLNS
+31 SPLDIPPVLNNES
-42 DAGHHSPLPADST
+42 GQHSPLPADST

-102 AFYIHGLSAAE
+102 AFYIHGLSVSE
-113 YESLGD
+113 CESLGH

-126 IGAIPVNNGI
+126 IGEIPVDNGI
-136 ISNDLHSDPRFTGY
+136 ICNDLHSDPRFTGY
-150 PPTHPEMVSF
+150 PPAHPEMISF

-178 NRPGGY
+178 NRPDGY
-184 RQQDLAYVSALA
+184 SEQDLAFVSALA

-225 TTILLEGTEEE
+225 TTILLEGTDEE
-236 DALQFIAKS
+236 DALQFIAQS

-287 GRARTVLAEGQGLIV
+287 GRARTVLAEGQGLLV

-317 RFGAALYAPLL
+317 KFGAALYAPLL

-341 LPEKPEFDPAVLE
+341 RPGKPEFDPAVLE

-422 AHAES
+422 ARAES

-479 FVLDID
+479 FVLNID
-485 GETLSSADP
+485 GETLSANDP
-494 SREEIL
+494 THEEIL
-500 IEEVDQRLSH
+500 IEETDQRVGH

-537 VVVTINGMGTNGSI
+537 VVVTISGMGTNGSI

-561 LDPAVTRRSGLDN
+561 LDPTVTRRSGLDN

-581 HGGICL
+581 HGGICM
-587 IQPALPRGLKIIWE
+587 IQPASPRGLKVIWE

>member
-1 MSFKDLPASA
+1 
-11 NASFPDSGSVA
+11 
-22 SGRDNADAP
+22 
-31 SPIDIPPVLNS
+31 
-42 DAGHHSPLPADST
+42 
-55 QLISSVLQLMGN
+55 MGN

-102 AFYIHGLSAAE
+102 AFYIHGLSADEQEA
-113 YESLGD
+113 LGH
-119 PPIGRGI
+119 PPMGRGI
-126 IGAIPVNNGI
+126 IGDIPVDNGI
-136 ISNDLHSDPRFTGY
+136 ISNDLHADPRFTGY
-150 PPTHPEMVSF
+150 PPSHPDMVSF

-184 RQQDLAYVSALA
+184 SQQNLAYVSGLA
-196 TLAAVAVENSRL
+196 ILAAVAVENSRL

-216 RWTRVSQQL
+216 RWTRVSQEL

-250 DADTALLVLP
+250 DADTALLILP

-274 AASDLIGVTFPPH
+274 GATDLIGVSFPPH
-287 GRARTVLAEGQGLIV
+287 GRARTVLEEGQGLVV

-309 TMRVPELA
+309 TLRVPELA
-317 RFGAALYAPLL
+317 KFGSALYAPLL

-341 LPEKPEFDPAVLE
+341 LPEKPEFDPAVLK

-359 ATQAALALEIAGA
+359 SSQAALALEIAGA

-409 IRAAFASGANLDS
+409 IRAAFASGADLDS

-454 AAVDLVERLRR
+454 DAVDLVERLRR

-485 GETLSSADP
+485 GETLSASNP
-494 SREEIL
+494 SHEEIL
-500 IEEVDQRLSH
+500 IAEADQRVGH

-522 TLSNTARHAGASSAQ
+522 ALSNTARHAGASSAQ
-537 VVVTINGMGTNGSI
+537 VVVSISGMGTNGSI
-551 RVEVTDDGHG
+551 RVVVTDDGRG

-574 LKSRARR
+574 LQSRARR
-581 HGGICL
+581 HGVICFT
-587 IQPALPRGLKIIWE
+587 QPASPHGLQVIWE
-601 VPLS
+601 VPLG